1 MVDFVQRTHSCEM
14 ISVTT
19 KLSVK
24 ELAPVLGRGVGY
36 VYKMRMAGFE
46 MEFDHTTRCHVTT
59 EGKARTWIK
68 RTKFKVVDGKPI
80 VKTNDQ
86 AHARRD

>member
-1 MVDFVQRTHSCEM
+1 M
-14 ISVTT
+14 IEITT

-36 VYKMRMAGFE
+36 VYKMRMAGFA
-46 MEFDHTTRCHVTT
+46 MDFDEETRCHVTT

-68 RTKFKVVDGKPI
+68 RTKFKVVRGKPETVWPSKKRI
-80 VKTNDQ
+80 ITSK
-86 AHARRD
+86 